1 VCRCKKS
8 RFTLMQSA
16 KTACSLYKRVSRA
29 DIAPRTSAGKGG
41 RQALRALRAECFSA
55 ESIIKG

>member
-1 VCRCKKS
+1 
-8 RFTLMQSA
+8 MQSA

-55 ESIIKG
+55 ESIIKGWPWSTH